1 MLSYV
6 FWKGSLP
13 ISRMRGHEAH
23 RTEGRDDNIRLVVF
37 QTSPASVRF
46 LFRTCID
53 IEYLEWSI
61 ISVEDVLIPRVKVN
75 YCDRTLCKSKRN
87 GIIAAKVSNGRI
99 GFIATWNVTISRIFH
114 EKCFPEQLSMYAIGR
129 KKGKNMLL
137 PRRSQSPSTLPS
149 FELLRNR
156 SQRPATLFPAPL
168 LLSLPC

>member
-23 RTEGRDDNIRLVVF
+23 RTEGRDDNICLIVF
-37 QTSPASVRF
+37 QTS
-46 LFRTCID
+46 LFD
-53 IEYLEWSI
+53 PLSI
-61 ISVEDVLIPRVKVN
+61 SYVYRYWIPWMKL
-75 YCDRTLCKSKRN
+75 YPLKMSWFHESKW
-87 GIIAAKVSNGRI
+87 IIAIELFANQNEVASSQQKFLTDGLDLL
-99 GFIATWNVTISRIFH
+99 AMWNVPISRIFH
-114 EKCFPEQLSMYAIGR
+114 EEYFPKQLNMYAIGR